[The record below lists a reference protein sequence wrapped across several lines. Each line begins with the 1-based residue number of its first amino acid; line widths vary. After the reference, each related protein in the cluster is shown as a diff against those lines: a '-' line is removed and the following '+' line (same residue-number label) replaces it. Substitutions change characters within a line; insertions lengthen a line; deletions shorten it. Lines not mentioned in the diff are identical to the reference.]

1 MSRFT
6 TSIKMKTLFILMAL
20 LGFSGCVTSSNYY
33 VLSVAPQP
41 ATVYAHNNR
50 IIGVEKVT
58 VPEYLYKREIAV
70 AKTSSQIT
78 MLSGSVWG
86 EDLDAG
92 LTQRLI
98 SFLQKKFKQ
107 PSVYAYPWGI
117 DRQPSVKVNVVI
129 TRFIAQGDK
138 VYLDANWEIMN
149 ISTHKR
155 KAKLFNTSVA
165 TSSDAAS
172 IVDAM
177 DRAFGQLEEDVARGV
192 KGI

>member
-6 TSIKMKTLFILMAL
+6 THIKTKTLFILMVL

-33 VLSVAPQP
+33 VLSVAHQP
-41 ATVYAHNNR
+41 KAVYANNNR
-50 IIGVEKVT
+50 SIGVEKVT

-78 MLSGSVWG
+78 MLSGAVWG

-98 SFLQKKFKQ
+98 SFLQKKFQQ
-107 PSVYAYPWGI
+107 PRVYAYPWGV
-117 DRQPSVKVNVVI
+117 DRHPSLKVNVDI
-129 TRFIAQGDK
+129 TRFIAQGEN
-138 VYLDANWEIMN
+138 VYLDANWEVMN
-149 ISTHKR
+149 ISTGKR

-165 TSSDAAS
+165 ASSDAAS

-177 DRAFGQLEEDVARGV
+177 DKAFSQLEEDVARGL

>member
-1 MSRFT
+1 MARFT
-6 TSIKMKTLFILMAL
+6 THIKMKTLFILMAL

-41 ATVYAHNNR
+41 TTVYAKNNKT
-50 IIGVEKVT
+50 IGVAKVT

-78 MLSGSVWG
+78 MLSGAVWG

-98 SFLQKKFKQ
+98 SFLQKKFQQ
-107 PSVYAYPWGI
+107 PRVYAYPWGV
-117 DRQPSVKVNVVI
+117 DRQPSVKVNVDI
-129 TRFIAQGDK
+129 TRFIAQGES
-138 VYLDANWEIMN
+138 VYLDAIWEVMN
-149 ISTHKR
+149 VGTKKR
-155 KAKLFNTSVA
+155 TAKLFSTSVP

-177 DRAFGQLEEDVARGV
+177 DKAFGQLEEDVARGLE
-192 KGI
+192 GI